1 MDFKNFLTEALL
13 VEGGRAVKGT
23 SPISQSDARKLGP
36 QIATEVARELGL
48 PSSKVKMVGSAGKK
62 PTDQLSGD
70 LDIAVETD
78 DLEAVAKVAE
88 KLAVQGKF
96 KLMKGINVYSFAA
109 QNGEQLVQVDL
120 MPVVN
125 IKYAQWSFSAH
136 EEDLKQGLKGA
147 HRNELFFAIARHA
160 EPKVLK
166 QTDDGKPL
174 QVERYFYDLGKGLMK
189 GVRSYE
195 GKKGKVTKGAKML
208 SKDTVTYKPDQIA
221 KLLFGDS
228 FKAEDVATFDGAM
241 RAIRSPKFK
250 YKAQRD
256 EILDTAMKGI
266 TKKELKTPSGL

>member
-1 MDFKNFLTEALL
+1 MDFRNFLTEQLL

-36 QIATEVARELGL
+36 QLATQVARELGL
-48 PSSKVKMVGSAGKK
+48 PGSKVKMVGSAGKK

-78 DLEAVAKVAE
+78 DLEAVKACAE

-96 KLMKGINVYSFAA
+96 KHMKGINVFSFAA

-120 MPVVN
+120 MPVAS
-125 IKYAQWSFSAH
+125 IKYAQWSFAAH
-136 EEDLKQGLKGA
+136 EDDLKNGLKGA
-147 HRNELFFAIARHA
+147 HRNELFFAIAKHA

-166 QTDDGKPL
+166 QTADGKPL
-174 QVERYFYDLGKGLMK
+174 QVERLFYDLGKGLMK

-195 GKKGKVTKGAKML
+195 GKKGQAVKGAKML
-208 SKDTVTYKPDQIA
+208 KKETVTFKPDEVA

-228 FKAEDVATFDGAM
+228 FKAEDVATFDGAL
-241 RAIRSPKFK
+241 RAIKSAKFR
-250 YKAQRD
+250 YKALRD

-266 TKKELKTPSGL
+266 KKKELKLPETM